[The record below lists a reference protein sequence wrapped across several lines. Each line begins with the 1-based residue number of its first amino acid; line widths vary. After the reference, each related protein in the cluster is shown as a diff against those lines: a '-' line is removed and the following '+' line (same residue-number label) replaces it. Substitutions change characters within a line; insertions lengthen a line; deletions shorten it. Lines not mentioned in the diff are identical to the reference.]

1 MKTFGFLVVMLT
13 LSSLSF
19 AATTERGSIVL
30 YGNELKAP
38 QLTLRSD
45 SLFAD
50 QQLIRAGK
58 PIIRSVDHQ
67 AQSTVS
73 QDPRTIINR
82 SLDSLCAL
90 GIQPT
95 TTDVAQRYRSL
106 GTVVDS
112 VAVNELDRVVWV
124 YWHAGFAEEVNAGCR
139 TTPAATTNTNADV
152 LEVWEHALAT
162 GGRIYIG
169 QTYTVIVPAQRVV
182 EFEAGL
188 RDPHGS
194 LTRAKYIRRYQR
206 LRNDLAHPTPLNI
219 SQPR

>member
-1 MKTFGFLVVMLT
+1 MKTFGFLVVMLM

-50 QQLIRAGK
+50 QQLIRASA
-58 PIIRSVDHQ
+58 PIKRSVERQ
-67 AQSTVS
+67 TQQGFSS
-73 QDPRTIINR
+73 DPRTIINR

-90 GIQPT
+90 GIHST
-95 TTDVAQRYRSL
+95 TADVAQWYRSL
-106 GTVVDS
+106 GSVVDS

-124 YWHAGFAEEVNAGCR
+124 YWHAGFAEEVTPECR
-139 TTPAATTNTNADV
+139 AAPQAPTNTNADV